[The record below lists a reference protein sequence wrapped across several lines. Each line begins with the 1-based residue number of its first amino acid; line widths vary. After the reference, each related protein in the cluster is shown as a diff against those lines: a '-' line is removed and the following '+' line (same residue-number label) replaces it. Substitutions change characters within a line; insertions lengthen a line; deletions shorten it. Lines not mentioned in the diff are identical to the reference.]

1 MPLYM
6 QRAIHKPTVVALLIF
21 LAAAPFSFAQ
31 QSKHGK
37 QDSKEKTVW
46 GYDGGVF
53 FETDGSLPNG
63 VCFRITGRMSAGE
76 FFDGLKRID
85 TDQATTFR
93 RGTQTLTQFPDT
105 LTVVFSI
112 RDELCPG
119 GLKQVGTR
127 VYMTQKMIDELHISI
142 YWKHGV
148 DLMPVKGV
156 KEINARIDRILPYAT
171 ALTAELP
178 PRYQWLFEVQVPSA
192 GVPLMDSLAF
202 VFRIP
207 DGRIAARVAARL

>member
-1 MPLYM
+1 M
-6 QRAIHKPTVVALLIF
+6 QRAIHNPTLVALLIF

-37 QDSKEKTVW
+37 RDSREKSVW
-46 GYDGGVF
+46 NYDAGVF

-63 VCFRITGRMSAGE
+63 VCFRITGRMSAGR
-76 FFDGLKRID
+76 FFDGLKRVD
-85 TDQATTFR
+85 TDQVTTFR
-93 RGTQTLTQFPDT
+93 RGTETLTQFPDSV
-105 LTVVFSI
+105 TVVFSI
-112 RDELCPG
+112 RDEQCPG

-127 VYMTQKMIDELHISI
+127 AYMTQKMIDELRLSI

-148 DLMPVKGV
+148 DLKPVKGV
-156 KEINARIDRILPYAT
+156 KEINARIDRIQPYAT

-178 PRYQWLFEVQVPSA
+178 PRYEWSFEMDVPA
-192 GVPLMDSLAF
+192 TGVPLMDSLAF
-202 VFRIP
+202 VFRMP